1 MQSWTELVFPFV
13 LPQIEMLVEQQQVY
27 QNQVIEKEEQ
37 VEKLLHEL
45 DQMKEFEAENVKLKA
60 RTLWHPLSESHC
72 HSLRHCISY

>member
-60 RTLWHPLSESHC
+60 RTL
-72 HSLRHCISY
+72 